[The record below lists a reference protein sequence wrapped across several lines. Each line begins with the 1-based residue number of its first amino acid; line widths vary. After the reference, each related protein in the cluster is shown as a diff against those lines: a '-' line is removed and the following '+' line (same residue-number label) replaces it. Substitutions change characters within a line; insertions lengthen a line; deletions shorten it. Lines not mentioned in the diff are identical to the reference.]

1 MEELQKQIEIL
12 TKRLELAEKQIEA
25 LYKTMQYYPHP
36 IQLNQMIQGQS
47 GEGLS
52 GGSIFDALF
61 G

>member
-1 MEELQKQIEIL
+1 MMEELQKQIEVL

-25 LYKTMQYYPHP
+25 LSKNMQYYPHP
-36 IQLNQMIQGQS
+36 MQLNQMVQ
-47 GEGLS
+47 GLS